1 MAFMGCRISGEP
13 EWVIDIPCL
22 GLRFGVGR
30 RDDKR
35 RNLHYNRSLFYVTKL
50 LLMDN
55 ISRELKNTKNT
66 NQKQN
71 KTKKRPVFPSGLFMS
86 HSVTGMWI
94 LIFYLCRC
102 FHVIMLGKYIQAVFL
117 LKTTVAV
124 YKVILKLVII
134 LVMAIVITVISTT
147 SISKTINKKP
157 E

>member
-1 MAFMGCRISGEP
+1 MP
-13 EWVIDIPCL
+13 
-22 GLRFGVGR
+22 
-30 RDDKR
+30 
-35 RNLHYNRSLFYVTKL
+35 
-50 LLMDN
+50 LMDN
-55 ISRELKNTKNT
+55 ISRELKNTKNAT
-66 NQKQN
+66 
-71 KTKKRPVFPSGLFMS
+71 TKKRSVFPSGLFMS

-117 LKTTVAV
+117 LKTIVAV